1 MVVTMAVTAGQPAV
15 VVEEEEDVAVV
26 ESTLLLVVEVG
37 VEAKVEKKAVA
48 GKDMEVYSKELEAR
62 S

>member
-15 VVEEEEDVAVV
+15 VEEEDVAVV
-26 ESTLLLVVEVG
+26 ESTLLVVEVG

-48 GKDMEVYSKELEAR
+48 GKDMELYSKELEAR

>member
-37 VEAKVEKKAVA
+37 VEAKAVA

>member
-15 VVEEEEDVAVV
+15 VEEEDVAVV

>member
-15 VVEEEEDVAVV
+15 VVEEEDVAVV